1 VSRTWSLR
9 PSTPPDTG
17 QPRTN
22 NGLAVWVAEPA
33 WANLPAMKTELDHR
47 SNDGIDVRLLWDR
60 NSGRVSVTVDDSRT
74 GITFE
79 VEVGENDS
87 PLEVFRHP
95 YAHAAFQQVDTSV
108 PAQLA
113 A

>member
-1 VSRTWSLR
+1 
-9 PSTPPDTG
+9 
-17 QPRTN
+17 
-22 NGLAVWVAEPA
+22 
-33 WANLPAMKTELDHR
+33 MKTELDHR
-47 SNDGIDVRLLWDR
+47 INDGIDVRLLWDR
-60 NSGRVSVTVDDSRT
+60 ETGRVTVAVDDSRT
-74 GITFE
+74 GTAFE

-95 YAHAAFQQVDTSV
+95 YAHAAFQRVDTTP